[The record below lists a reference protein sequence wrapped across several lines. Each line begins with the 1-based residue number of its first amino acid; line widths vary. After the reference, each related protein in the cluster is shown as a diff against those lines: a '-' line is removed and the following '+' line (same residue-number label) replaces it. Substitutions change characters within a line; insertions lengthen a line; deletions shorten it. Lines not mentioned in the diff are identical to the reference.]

1 MADDGSSKKSVDV
14 QGSST
19 FSDLDRGWSWVVM
32 LVSFGS
38 FLIIGGSVYADGI
51 IHIALLNRYQ
61 QDISTTAW
69 VGAVHSAM
77 MNIGGIICVYQNGLV
92 IL

>member
-1 MADDGSSKKSVDV
+1 MADNVSSKSNIDV
-14 QGSST
+14 QGSPV

-32 LVSFGS
+32 LASFGS
-38 FLIIGGSVYADGI
+38 FLIIGGSVYVVGI
-51 IHIALLNRYQ
+51 IHLALLNRYQ

-77 MNIGGIICVYQNGLV
+77 MDIGGII
-92 IL
+92 